1 MELSLSLS
9 LFHISFSFRHVST
22 LAQRYVRFVLALF
35 LSLTLLLS
43 FATRIKNS
51 LRRHNIWPRRCSL
64 GSPFFLFF
72 SSLSFFF
79 SAKSCNETSQLE
91 GKLSHLR
98 READLEERRAP
109 RVFRGGRIDSGSFF
123 FKLRADIAIN

>member
-79 SAKSCNETSQLE
+79 PRNLATRRVNSKVNYLTSAERQTLRNEEYREYFEEGESTRGVSSLSCAPTS
-91 GKLSHLR
+91 R
-98 READLEERRAP
+98 
-109 RVFRGGRIDSGSFF
+109 
-123 FKLRADIAIN
+123 